1 MNSGNAKKRFKVN
14 DVVWGKL
21 KGFPWWPA
29 VIVKFVHNKEHA
41 NDNVVLIKFIGDLT
55 TAVISISRLLSFD
68 EHYIRF
74 STTKHKQLLRAI
86 AEAKRIHNGEIS
98 FNHYCKSVKHLGNK
112 RTRNTNENVDN
123 EINKLNNSLTN
134 IISTSQFNV
143 NDVIHLVRDIT
154 QLLHNVK
161 EERNKRKI
169 RRVKHKVIALLNM
182 HLFAYDNSD
191 ILHSN
196 DNTLIDVCELKN
208 EICNL
213 IEMYNKHNNAT
224 AQQSHALSSS
234 IDSSVVIC
242 KSDSLCNSSING
254 SNCSSNTKTDDDDDV
269 KHKITITPLSYDNAC
284 VILSSLMS
292 NGTVNEKENGLG
304 YLINTIINN
313 IEKND
318 DINVVKCI
326 YLRKRICRKLYNMF
340 TVMFKGICSVKD
352 DDIKKLCVA
361 LERKARCVD
370 AEMGM
375 EYKCNIRKIF
385 NKVKNGYLRIEKDL
399 I

>member
-1 MNSGNAKKRFKVN
+1 MNAKITFKIN
-14 DVVWGKL
+14 DVVWAKL

-29 VIVKFVHNKEHA
+29 VVVKFVHNKEHV

-224 AQQSHALSSS
+224 AQQSHAFVSIKSYISVFNAHTSFNVLSLLVCKISLLSYPNKRILTNAITLCLIRLILRLFLSSFTLRNNCVIS
-234 IDSSVVIC
+234 CAICVISLTSKCEAFITSVNDVL
-242 KSDSLCNSSING
+242 SLCTS
-254 SNCSSNTKTDDDDDV
+254 
-269 KHKITITPLSYDNAC
+269 LSTFSF
-284 VILSSLMS
+284 VFRVRLFP
-292 NGTVNEKENGLG
+292 
-304 YLINTIINN
+304 
-313 IEKND
+313 
-318 DINVVKCI
+318 
-326 YLRKRICRKLYNMF
+326 ICLTLLLLLLFLQY
-340 TVMFKGICSVKD
+340 
-352 DDIKKLCVA
+352 
-361 LERKARCVD
+361 
-370 AEMGM
+370 
-375 EYKCNIRKIF
+375 
-385 NKVKNGYLRIEKDL
+385 
-399 I
+399 